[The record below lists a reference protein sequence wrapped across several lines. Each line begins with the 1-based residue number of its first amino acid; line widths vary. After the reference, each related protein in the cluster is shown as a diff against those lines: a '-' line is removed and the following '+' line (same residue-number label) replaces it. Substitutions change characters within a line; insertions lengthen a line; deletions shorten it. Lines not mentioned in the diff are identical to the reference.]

1 MTQCLRVKLHR
12 RRETD
17 AFANSFKST
26 RELLAK
32 RLRLFVRAFRSIDR
46 QATAPTATTA
56 DVTFVLSSCL
66 LLGASKTASKQPA
79 KHTEEQNKRVFCT
92 QPHQLTTTIVRT
104 LARAAAVLIEKQQ
117 QQQSYIA
124 QESQRQL
131 SQQER
136 RRPQTGEEEEGSGHR
151 SGCNRKNIHHREGG
165 RPEKPAA
172 RTTTARRACIVAP
185 KRVIAA
191 EAECRATRPRT

>member
-124 QESQRQL
+124 QSQRQL
-131 SQQER
+131 SQQAR
-136 RRPQTGEEEEGSGHR
+136 RRPRTGEEGSGHR
-151 SGCNRKNIHHREGG
+151 SGRNRKNIHHREGG

-172 RTTTARRACIVAP
+172 RTTTARRVCIVAP